1 MIKFKILTILFLLTV
16 GSCGQN
22 QLVPVRGPESDPGQE
37 LNFSEF
43 NDFPIPIN
51 SKLIKDQSIIIA
63 KKKGWL
69 GRLSFTTSES
79 QLTVYDFFR
88 NELPKFGWK
97 KLSEISS
104 DTSILNYQNQS
115 RLALIQ
121 IKENLIYGSNVMVT
135 VTELEDSK

>member
-1 MIKFKILTILFLLTV
+1 MKKFKILTFLFLLIIN
-16 GSCGQN
+16 SCAKN
-22 QLVPVRGPESDPGQE
+22 PLVPVRGPESDPGQE

-63 KKKGWL
+63 KKDGWL

-79 QLTVYDFFR
+79 QLIVYDFFR

-97 KLSEISS
+97 KISEISS
-104 DTSILNYQNQS
+104 DSSLLNYQDES
-115 RLALIQ
+115 RFASIQ
-121 IKENLIYGSNVMVT
+121 IFEKTLFGSKVLVS
-135 VTELEDSK
+135 VTEVE

>member
-1 MIKFKILTILFLLTV
+1 MIKFRILTILLLLIV
-16 GSCGQN
+16 SSCSQN
-22 QLVPVRGPESDPGQE
+22 QLVPVRGPESEPGQE

-63 KKKGWL
+63 KKNGWL

-88 NELPKFGWK
+88 NELSKFGWK
-97 KLSEISS
+97 KISEISS
-104 DTSILNYQNQS
+104 DNSLLNYRNENRFAS
-115 RLALIQ
+115 IQ
-121 IKENLIYGSNVMVT
+121 IFEKTLFGSKVQVS
-135 VTELEDSK
+135 VTEIE

>member
-51 SKLIKDQSIIIA
+51 SKLMKN
-63 KKKGWL
+63 K
-69 GRLSFTTSES
+69 
-79 QLTVYDFFR
+79 
-88 NELPKFGWK
+88 
-97 KLSEISS
+97 
-104 DTSILNYQNQS
+104 
-115 RLALIQ
+115 
-121 IKENLIYGSNVMVT
+121 T
-135 VTELEDSK
+135 VTNIARKLT

>member
-1 MIKFKILTILFLLTV
+1 MKNLKILIILLLLTI

-22 QLVPVRGPESDPGQE
+22 KLVPVRGPEGEPGQE

-43 NDFPIPIN
+43 NDLPIPIN
-51 SKLIKDQSIIIA
+51 SKLVKDQSIIIG
-63 KKKGWL
+63 KKDGWL

-97 KLSEISS
+97 KISEISS
-104 DTSILNYQNQS
+104 DSGLLNYQSANRFAS
-115 RLALIQ
+115 IQ
-121 IKENLIYGSNVMVT
+121 IYEKTLFGSKVLVS
-135 VTELEDSK
+135 VTEVEQ

>member
-1 MIKFKILTILFLLTV
+1 MKKFKILAIFFLFIIS
-16 GSCGQN
+16 SCGQN

-63 KKKGWL
+63 KKDGWY

-97 KLSEISS
+97 KISEISS
-104 DTSILNYQNQS
+104 DSSLLNYQNKVRFAS
-115 RLALIQ
+115 IQ
-121 IKENLIYGSNVMVT
+121 IYEKTLFGSKVVVS
-135 VTELEDSK
+135 VTEVE

>member
-1 MIKFKILTILFLLTV
+1 MKKFKILAIFFLFIV
-16 GSCGQN
+16 SSCGQN

-43 NDFPIPIN
+43 NDFPIPVN

-63 KKKGWL
+63 KKDGWY

-97 KLSEISS
+97 KVSEISS
-104 DTSILNYQNQS
+104 DISLLNYQNQVRFAS
-115 RLALIQ
+115 IQ
-121 IKENLIYGSNVMVT
+121 IFEKTLFGSKVLVS
-135 VTELEDSK
+135 VTEVE

>member
-1 MIKFKILTILFLLTV
+1 MKKFKILAIFLLFIV
-16 GSCGQN
+16 SSCGQN

-63 KKKGWL
+63 KKDGWY

-97 KLSEISS
+97 KVSEISS
-104 DTSILNYQNQS
+104 DSSLLNYQNQVRFAS
-115 RLALIQ
+115 IQ
-121 IKENLIYGSNVMVT
+121 IFEKTLFGSKVLVS
-135 VTELEDSK
+135 VTEIE

>member
-1 MIKFKILTILFLLTV
+1 MKKFKILAIFFLFIV
-16 GSCGQN
+16 SSCGQN

-43 NDFPIPIN
+43 NDFPIPVN

-63 KKKGWL
+63 KKDGWY

-97 KLSEISS
+97 KISEISS
-104 DTSILNYQNQS
+104 DTGLLN
-115 RLALIQ
+115 
-121 IKENLIYGSNVMVT
+121 
-135 VTELEDSK
+135 

>member
-1 MIKFKILTILFLLTV
+1 MKNFKILAIFFLFIV
-16 GSCGQN
+16 SSCGQN

-63 KKKGWL
+63 KKDGWY

-97 KLSEISS
+97 KVSEISS
-104 DTSILNYQNQS
+104 DISLLNYQNQVRFAS
-115 RLALIQ
+115 IQ
-121 IKENLIYGSNVMVT
+121 IFEKTLFGSKVLVS
-135 VTELEDSK
+135 VTEVE

>member
-1 MIKFKILTILFLLTV
+1 MKKFKILAIFFLFIV
-16 GSCGQN
+16 SSCGQN
-22 QLVPVRGPESDPGQE
+22 QLVPVRGPESDTGQE

-43 NDFPIPIN
+43 NDFQIPVN

-63 KKKGWL
+63 KKDGWY

-97 KLSEISS
+97 KISEISS
-104 DTSILNYQNQS
+104 DSSLLNYQNQVRFAS
-115 RLALIQ
+115 IQ
-121 IKENLIYGSNVMVT
+121 IFEKTLFGSKVLVS
-135 VTELEDSK
+135 VTEVE

>member
-1 MIKFKILTILFLLTV
+1 MFTLY
-16 GSCGQN
+16 SCGQN
-22 QLVPVRGPESDPGQE
+22 QLVPVRGPEGDPGEE

-63 KKKGWL
+63 KKNGWL
-69 GRLSFTTSES
+69 VRLAFTTSES

-97 KLSEISS
+97 KISEISS
-104 DTSILNYQNQS
+104 DSSLLNYQNNKRFS
-115 RLALIQ
+115 SIQ
-121 IKENLIYGSNVMVT
+121 IFEKTLFGSSFSYRNGG
-135 VTELEDSK
+135 

>member
-1 MIKFKILTILFLLTV
+1 MKKFKILAIFFLFIV
-16 GSCGQN
+16 SSCGQN
-22 QLVPVRGPESDPGQE
+22 QLVPVRGPESDPEQE

-63 KKKGWL
+63 KKDGWY

-97 KLSEISS
+97 KVSEISS
-104 DTSILNYQNQS
+104 DSSLLNYQNQVRFAS
-115 RLALIQ
+115 IQ
-121 IKENLIYGSNVMVT
+121 IFEKTLFGSKVVVS
-135 VTELEDSK
+135 VTEVE

>member
-51 SKLIKDQSIIIA
+51 SKLIKGSVYYYSQ
-63 KKKGWL
+63 KKWL
-69 GRLSFTTSES
+69 VRKT
-79 QLTVYDFFR
+79 FFY
-88 NELPKFGWK
+88 N
-97 KLSEISS
+97 
-104 DTSILNYQNQS
+104 
-115 RLALIQ
+115 
-121 IKENLIYGSNVMVT
+121 
-135 VTELEDSK
+135 

>member
-1 MIKFKILTILFLLTV
+1 MKKFKILAIFFFLIV

-37 LNFSEF
+37 LNFAEF

-51 SKLIKDQSIIIA
+51 SKLIKDQSIIIS
-63 KKKGWL
+63 KKDGWY

-97 KLSEISS
+97 KISEISS
-104 DTSILNYQNQS
+104 DSSLLSYQNQVRFAS
-115 RLALIQ
+115 IQ
-121 IKENLIYGSNVMVT
+121 IFEKTLSVSYTHLTLPTILLV
-135 VTELEDSK
+135 

>member
-1 MIKFKILTILFLLTV
+1 MKKFKILAIFFLFIIS
-16 GSCGQN
+16 SCGQN

-63 KKKGWL
+63 KKDGWY

-97 KLSEISS
+97 KVSEISS
-104 DTSILNYQNQS
+104 DISLLNYQNQVRFAS
-115 RLALIQ
+115 IQ
-121 IKENLIYGSNVMVT
+121 IFEKTLFGSKVVVS
-135 VTELEDSK
+135 VTEVE

>member
-1 MIKFKILTILFLLTV
+1 MKKFKILAIFFLLIV

-63 KKKGWL
+63 KKNGWY

-88 NELPKFGWK
+88 NELPKFGWS
-97 KLSEISS
+97 KLSEVRAEYSL
-104 DTSILNYQNQS
+104 LNYTNGNRIAS
-115 RLALIQ
+115 IQ
-121 IKENLIYGSNVMVT
+121 IFPNTLIGASVSIT
-135 VTELEDSK
+135 VTETEN

>member
-51 SKLIKDQSIIIA
+51 SKLMKDQSIIIA
-63 KKKGWL
+63 KKNGWL

-79 QLTVYDFFR
+79 QLTVYDF
-88 NELPKFGWK
+88 
-97 KLSEISS
+97 SEM
-104 DTSILNYQNQS
+104 NYQNLDGKKFL
-115 RLALIQ
+115 R
-121 IKENLIYGSNVMVT
+121 
-135 VTELEDSK
+135 

>member
-1 MIKFKILTILFLLTV
+1 MKKFKILTILFLLTV

-63 KKKGWL
+63 KKNGWL

-97 KLSEISS
+97 KLSEIRADSS
-104 DTSILNYQNQS
+104 LLNYTNEKRIAS
-115 RLALIQ
+115 IQ
-121 IKENLIYGSNVMVT
+121 IFSNTLIGSTVSIS
-135 VTELEDSK
+135 VTEMDN